1 MIRNE
6 IRTPTVNPITE
17 IIEERITMFKKCFLL
32 AIFLLLGVIPVSS
45 VLACGGLF
53 CQNVPVDQQAERI
66 IFAVNDDGTI
76 SAYVQINYTGSAPD
90 FSWVVP
96 VPSVPEVDV
105 AEMTTFDELQR
116 LTDPIIISPQIPA
129 CAPIAVPAMAME
141 DSAAG
146 GGVQVHASGLA
157 GPFVFDVVSSEDP
170 EALIVWLEDND
181 YRITDEM
188 KPLIAV
194 YTEEGLFFLAMK
206 LQPEQ
211 GVQDIQPVVMTY
223 LSDHPMI
230 PIRLTAVA
238 AIENMSIYTWIFADE
253 QAYTTNY
260 ARPTIADEAIRGDFF
275 QFGGTNYMNVV
286 DQTVDLYQGR
296 AFITEYAQPTREF
309 EQLFPQDEL
318 LKQLVRDYDYVTRFF
333 GRMSPKDMTV
343 DPTFDFSANL
353 QDVSN
358 VRDLTGIDEEIF
370 WGCQNVP
377 VQIEYDSSVVP
388 DGF

>member
-1 MIRNE
+1 M
-6 IRTPTVNPITE
+6 PIST
-17 IIEERITMFKKCFLL
+17 
-32 AIFLLLGVIPVSS
+32 
-45 VLACGGLF
+45 LACVGLF

-76 SAYVQINYTGSAPD
+76 TAYVQINYTGSAPD

-105 AEMTTFDELQR
+105 AEMATFNELQR
-116 LTDPIIISPQIPA
+116 LTDPIIISPQIPD

-141 DSAAG
+141 DSATAG
-146 GGVQVHASGLA
+146 GGDVQVLASGTA
-157 GPFVFDVVSSEDP
+157 GPFAFDVVTSEDP

-223 LSDHPMI
+223 ISDHPMI

-238 AIENMSIYTWIFADE
+238 AIENMSIYTWIFGDE

-260 ARPTIADEAIRGDFF
+260 ARPTIADEHIRGDFF
-275 QFGGTNYMNVV
+275 QFGGTNYLNVV

-353 QDVSN
+353 QNVSN

-377 VQIEYDSSVVP
+377 VQIEYDSSIVP

>member
-1 MIRNE
+1 MS
-6 IRTPTVNPITE
+6 
-17 IIEERITMFKKCFLL
+17 KKCFLL
-32 AIFLLLGVIPVSS
+32 AIFLLLGLIPVSS
-45 VLACGGLF
+45 TLACGGLF
-53 CQNVPVDQQAERI
+53 CQNVPVDQNAERI
-66 IFAVNDDGTI
+66 IFAVNDNGTI
-76 SAYVQINYTGSAPD
+76 TAYVQINYTGSAPD

-105 AEMTTFDELQR
+105 AEMATFDEIQR
-116 LTDPIIISPQIPA
+116 LTDPIIISPQIPE
-129 CAPIAVPAMAME
+129 CAPIPVPAMAVA
-141 DSAAG
+141 DSAAAG
-146 GGVQVHASGLA
+146 GEVQVLASGTA
-157 GPFVFDVVSSEDP
+157 GPFAFDVVTSEDP
-170 EALIVWLEDND
+170 EALVVWLVDND
-181 YRITDEM
+181 YRITDAM

-194 YTEEGLFFLAMK
+194 YTDEGMFFLAMK
-206 LQPEQ
+206 LQPDE

-238 AIENMSIYTWIFADE
+238 AVENMGIYTWIFADE
-253 QAYTTNY
+253 QAYPTNY
-260 ARPTIADEAIRGDFF
+260 AHPTIPDEYLRGDFF
-275 QFGGTNYMNVV
+275 QPGGTNYLSVV

-296 AFITEYAQPTREF
+296 AFITEYAQPTEAF

-318 LKQLVRDYDYVTRFF
+318 LKRLVRDYDYVTRFF

-358 VRDLTGIDEEIF
+358 VRDLTAIDPEIF

-377 VQIEYDSSVVP
+377 VQIEYDPSVVP